1 MNLFNGN
8 LITLRSDK
16 NLPDLTS
23 QTSDCLQQLHTSL
36 VEKDLP
42 SGAIYKIILF
52 MNSQSPDYEANHI
65 KDLLHQIKKEL
76 HEEILV
82 IPLFQAPLKCDLLM
96 EVHYSTSPEWKRSFF
111 MHSAGAV
118 IVFNRNGLSV
128 ANGFAAS
135 NSGDCKT
142 DASLVFK
149 TLQQQLDE
157 TSFEISD
164 ITRQWN
170 YIEGIVSHKE
180 DHQNY
185 QVFNDARTQFYQDH
199 FRERGYPAATG
210 IGMKAGGVLI
220 DYIAIKGNNVTNV
233 PIDNPVQIPAHK
245 YHEDCL
251 MGLPTGDR
259 KTTPKFERGR
269 YVSLHGEEIVF
280 VSGTAAITGE
290 KTANPED
297 VEQQTRLTIDNIDR
311 LISKDNLSKNISI
324 SRNLKFNYLRIYV
337 KEKNDFQ
344 KVREICENRYGNT
357 PMVWLQANI
366 CRDDLTVEIE
376 GTLLVVKKT

>member
-8 LITLRSDK
+8 LITLRSKK
-16 NLPDLTS
+16 NLPDLSS
-23 QTSDCLQQLHTSL
+23 QMADCLQQLDTSL
-36 VEKDLP
+36 GEKDLP
-42 SGAIYKIILF
+42 SSAIYKIILF
-52 MNSQSPDYEANHI
+52 LNSQSPDYHANHI
-65 KDLLHQIKKEL
+65 KDLLDHLNKTL
-76 HEEILV
+76 HEEILI
-82 IPLFQAPLKCDLLM
+82 IPLCQAPLRCDLLM

-118 IVFNRNGLSV
+118 IVFKRNGLSV
-128 ANGFAAS
+128 ANGFSAS
-135 NSGDCKT
+135 NSGDCQT

-157 TSFEISD
+157 TGFKISD

-170 YIEGIVSHKE
+170 YIEGIVSKKE

-185 QVFNDARTQFYQDH
+185 QVFNDARSQFYQDH
-199 FRERGYPAATG
+199 FSEKGYPAATG
-210 IGMKAGGVLI
+210 IGMEAGGILI
-220 DYIAIKGNNVTNV
+220 DYLAIKGNHVTNV

-245 YHEDCL
+245 YHQDCL

-290 KTANPED
+290 KTANQGD
-297 VEQQTRLTIDNIDR
+297 VEQQTRITIDNIDR
-311 LISKDNLSKNISI
+311 LISKDNLSKSI
-324 SRNLKFNYLRIYV
+324 IIPWDLKFNYLRIYV
-337 KEKNDFQ
+337 KERNDLK
-344 KVREICENRYGNT
+344 KVREICEKRYGDV

-376 GTLLVVKKT
+376 GTLLVMK

>member
-8 LITLRSDK
+8 LITLRSKKD
-16 NLPDLTS
+16 LPDLSS
-23 QTSDCLQQLHTSL
+23 QTADCLQQLHRSL

-42 SGAIYKIILF
+42 AKAIYKIILF
-52 MNSQSPDYEANHI
+52 MNSQSPDYQPNHI
-65 KDLLHQIKKEL
+65 KDLLDQLKKEL

-96 EVHYSTSPEWKRSFF
+96 EVHYSTSDEWKRSFF

-128 ANGFAAS
+128 ANGFSSS
-135 NSGDCKT
+135 NSGDCQA
-142 DASLVFK
+142 DSSLVFK

-157 TSFEISD
+157 TGFKISD

-170 YIEGIVSHKE
+170 YIEGIISKKE
-180 DHQNY
+180 DFQNY
-185 QVFNDARTQFYQDH
+185 QVFNDARSHFYQDH
-199 FRERGYPAATG
+199 FSEKGYPAATG
-210 IGMKAGGVLI
+210 IGMRAGGVLI
-220 DYIAIKGNNVTNV
+220 DYIAIKGDNITNL
-233 PIDNPVQIPAHK
+233 PLDNPAQIPAHK

-251 MGLPTGDR
+251 KGVPTGER

-269 YVSLHGEEIVF
+269 YVSLNGEEIVF

-290 KTANPED
+290 KTANQGD
-297 VEQQTRLTIDNIDR
+297 VEEQTRLTIDNIDR
-311 LISKDNLSKNISI
+311 LVSKDNLSKHSAIPW
-324 SRNLKFNYLRIYV
+324 NLKFNYLRIYIR
-337 KEKNDFQ
+337 ERNDFR
-344 KVREICENRYGNT
+344 KVREICEKRYGNV

-376 GTLLVVKKT
+376 ATMLVVK

>member
-8 LITLRSDK
+8 LITLRSKK
-16 NLPDLTS
+16 NLPDLSS
-23 QTSDCLQQLHTSL
+23 QMADCLQQLDTSL
-36 VEKDLP
+36 GEKDLP
-42 SGAIYKIILF
+42 SSAIYKIILF
-52 MNSQSPDYEANHI
+52 LNSQSPDYQANHI
-65 KDLLHQIKKEL
+65 KDLLDQLKKTL
-76 HEEILV
+76 HKEILI
-82 IPLFQAPLKCDLLM
+82 IPLCQAPLRCDLLM

-111 MHSAGAV
+111 MHSTGAV

-128 ANGFAAS
+128 ANGFSAS
-135 NSGDCKT
+135 NSGDCQT

-157 TSFEISD
+157 TGFEISD

-170 YIEGIVSHKE
+170 YIEGIVSKKE

-185 QVFNDARTQFYQDH
+185 QVFNDARSQFYQDH
-199 FRERGYPAATG
+199 FSEKGYPAATG
-210 IGMKAGGVLI
+210 IGMEAGGILI
-220 DYIAIKGNNVTNV
+220 DYVAIKGNHVTNV

-245 YHEDCL
+245 YHQDCL

-290 KTANPED
+290 KTANPGD
-297 VEQQTRLTIDNIDR
+297 VEQQTRITIDNIDR
-311 LISKDNLSKNISI
+311 LISKNNLSKSI
-324 SRNLKFNYLRIYV
+324 IVPWDLKFNYLRIYI
-337 KEKNDFQ
+337 KERNDFK
-344 KVREICENRYGNT
+344 KVREICEKRYGDV

-376 GTLLVVKKT
+376 GTLLVMK